1 MAKFDRSIITQD
13 QPEGGR
19 FDRSAVFGQ
28 PTTGKPARQP
38 KAEKPEGNMMRDL
51 VAGFGMGMA
60 DLTNTAARGIG
71 SLIPDSWEQAAGDAL
86 GMAGSADEATRNQQ
100 AAFSG
105 ITEGSTAGK
114 VGRFA
119 GNVAATAPVAKL
131 RLAAGLASALP
142 KARVIAPVVEGAAQG
157 AAAGLALS
165 SANLDASAAEQ
176 AKTGAVVGGIVS
188 GVLPPLLRGVKGAGA
203 TLINGAGKEQTMSRA
218 ADELG
223 KRASALYQQADDAG
237 VLFRQSGIQGI
248 TKDIKQAVGNP
259 NTILRPKTA
268 GMLQELDD
276 LAAQG
281 DIPLSRLDEFRQM
294 IGKEMRRADPSDMRT
309 LQIMKDKL
317 DDFGDNAGPN
327 MVTGDYENGIKLIK
341 EARKAWQMK
350 SKAQILDDIFEK
362 AENNTSQF
370 TQNQYLG
377 TVLQKFRQLAN
388 DPRKM
393 RAFSKEEQAQ
403 IKQIVLGG
411 KSDKVLRLIGK
422 LAPTGAISTGAGV
435 GIGAAAAGPIG
446 AAAVP
451 AIGAGA
457 KYAATQSTKRAVR
470 GLEDMILQGQVP
482 QALSRSQAVSTVP
495 NALQSLLQAGY
506 LPQPAPA
513 VAGWSMF
520 SQKPKPE

>member
-1 MAKFDRSIITQD
+1 MGAYDDILAGTPKQGGTYDDILA
-13 QPEGGR
+13 QPPSR
-19 FDRSAVFGQ
+19 
-28 PTTGKPARQP
+28 KPQQQTRPASNRL
-38 KAEKPEGNMMRDL
+38 RDFL
-51 VAGFGMGMA
+51 VGVGMGAA

-71 SLIPDSWEQAAGDAL
+71 ALIPDEWEQAAGDAL

-105 ITEGSTAGK
+105 ITGGSTAGK

-119 GNVAATAPVAKL
+119 GNVAATAPLAKL

-142 KARVIAPVVEGAAQG
+142 KARVIAPVIEGVAQG

-165 SANLDASAAEQ
+165 SANLDASAADQ
-176 AKTGAVVGGIVS
+176 AKTGAVVGGLVS
-188 GVLPPLLRGVKGAGA
+188 GVLPPLLRGVKGAGS
-203 TLINGAGKEQTMSRA
+203 TLINGAGKEQTMSQA
-218 ADELG
+218 AKQLSEKAGALYKQADE
-223 KRASALYQQADDAG
+223 SG
-237 VLFRQSGIQGI
+237 VLFKQSGIAKVAD
-248 TKDIKQAVGNP
+248 TIKQAVGNP
-259 NTILRPKTA
+259 NTILRPKTT

-276 LAAQG
+276 LVASG
-281 DIPLSRLDEFRQM
+281 DVPLSRLDEFRQM
-294 IGKEMRRADPSDMRT
+294 IGKEIRRADPSDMRT
-309 LQIMKDKL
+309 LEIMKNKL
-317 DDFGDNAGPN
+317 DDFGDNAMPDA
-327 MVTGDYENGIKLIK
+327 VTGDHENGIKLIK

-350 SKAQILDDIFEK
+350 SKAQVLDDIFEK

-393 RAFSKEEQAQ
+393 RAFSAEEQAQ

-411 KSDKVLRLIGK
+411 KTDKVLRLLGK
-422 LAPTGAISTGAGV
+422 FSPNTVISGGVTGAAIASGGFL
-435 GIGAAAAGPIG
+435 GL
-446 AAAVP
+446 AVP
-451 AIGAGA
+451 AIGAGS
-457 KYAATQSTKRAVR
+457 KYAATQSTKQAVR
-470 GLEDMILQGQVP
+470 RLEDMVLQGQVP

-495 NALQSLLQAGY
+495 NALRSLVQPGY
-506 LPQPAPA
+506 IPQPAPA